1 MRMNEDIVKKLVS
14 GELKLHQADDNAASR
29 REAVDLRR
37 EAISRLTHTDLS
49 NIGKYS
55 FDPEVAT
62 RKNVENAIG
71 AVQVPLG
78 IAGPLRINGDYARG
92 DFYIPLATTEGAL
105 VASVNRGCSV
115 CTQSGGVN
123 VAVLQDE
130 MTRAPVV
137 KAGSLA
143 EARRLAEAVKTPEL
157 MEEMRAA
164 VRTTTRHGELLR
176 VDPYVVGRSVFLRLA
191 FDTKDA
197 MGMNMATIASDAV
210 MRLLEKKFDLRLV
223 ALSSNM
229 CTDKK
234 PAAINVIEGRGR
246 TTVAEVLVPRK
257 VVIERLKATPEDLCE
272 VNYRKNF
279 LGSARAVSFGFNAHV
294 ANVVAAMYIACGQ
307 DPAHVVEGS
316 NAITSAELHDGDLL
330 FTVSFPSLPLGTVGG
345 GTGLAT
351 QSECLSLLG
360 VRGGGD
366 PPGSNARKLAEI
378 VASAS
383 LAGELSLLGALASQD
398 LARAH
403 AKYGR

>member
-1 MRMNEDIVKKLVS
+1 MREDIVKKLVS
-14 GELKLHQADDNAASR
+14 GELKLHQADDGASSR
-29 REAVDLRR
+29 REAVDMRR
-37 EAISRLTHTDLS
+37 DAVARLTGADLS
-49 NIGKYS
+49 NVGKYS
-55 FDPEVAT
+55 YDPEVAT
-62 RKNVENAIG
+62 RKNIENAIG

-78 IAGPLRINGDYARG
+78 IAGPITINGDYAKG
-92 DFYIPLATTEGAL
+92 DFYLPLATTEGAL

-115 CTQSGGVN
+115 CKASGGVT
-123 VAVLQDE
+123 VAVMQDE

-137 KAGSLA
+137 KAKSLK
-143 EARRLAEAVKTPEL
+143 EAKRLAD
-157 MEEMRAA
+157 A
-164 VRTTTRHGELLR
+164 VRAPGLFAEMKAIAATTTRHGELLR

-197 MGMNMATIASDAV
+197 MGMNMVTIASDAV
-210 MRLLEKKFDLRLV
+210 MRDLEKRFDVKLV

-246 TTVAEVLVPRK
+246 TTVAEVVVPRRI
-257 VVIERLKATPEDLCE
+257 VVDRLRATPEDMCD

-316 NAITSAELHDGDLL
+316 NAITSVEMDGEDLH
-330 FTVSFPSLPLGTVGG
+330 FSVSYPSLPMGTVGG

-351 QSECLSLLG
+351 QGECLNILG
-360 VRGGGD
+360 VRGSGT
-366 PPGSNARKLAEI
+366 PPGSNAKKLAEI
-378 VASAS
+378 VASAG

-398 LARAH
+398 LAKAH